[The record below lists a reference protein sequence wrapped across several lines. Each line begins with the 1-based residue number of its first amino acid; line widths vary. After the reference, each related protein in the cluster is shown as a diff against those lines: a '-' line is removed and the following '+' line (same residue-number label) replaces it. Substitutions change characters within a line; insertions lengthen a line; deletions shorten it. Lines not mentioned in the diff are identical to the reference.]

1 MSCKGQMTPR
11 HNKNTL
17 ENKTLPSLVGKTIKV
32 ITLFFFFLAGR
43 GGGREGLSHH
53 VSGLVESECG
63 IWILGSVENKE
74 YGICGVKKQH
84 ENKLRYRY
92 SSWKQLSALSTINP
106 KKLAFS
112 FPIPHSSLST
122 SIRSVENEASVIW
135 KLTNIL
141 YFHYILIER
150 VLYNIVASV

>member
-1 MSCKGQMTPR
+1 MTPR

-43 GGGREGLSHH
+43 GGRREGLSHH

-74 YGICGVKKQH
+74 YGICGVKK
-84 ENKLRYRY
+84 
-92 SSWKQLSALSTINP
+92 
-106 KKLAFS
+106 
-112 FPIPHSSLST
+112 
-122 SIRSVENEASVIW
+122 
-135 KLTNIL
+135 
-141 YFHYILIER
+141 
-150 VLYNIVASV
+150 